1 MPSVIKAIA
10 KMYTPISI
18 VAIIRLQRRQYS
30 QLYPRSISVLLDGSN
45 DLDSDQRATSFS
57 VSSLNDLAECS
68 LAEKFL
74 HLIFEKSVW
83 LKVREEVC
91 LHLSVRSDSGTT
103 I

>member
-1 MPSVIKAIA
+1 MSPIIKAITE
-10 KMYTPISI
+10 MYTPVSI

-30 QLYPRSISVLLDGSN
+30 QLYPRGISVLLDGSN
-45 DLDSDQRATSFS
+45 DLDGDQRATSFS
-57 VSSLNDLAECS
+57 VSSLNNFAECS

-74 HLIFEKSVW
+74 YLIFKKSVW

-91 LHLSVRSDSGTT
+91 SHLSVRSDSGTT